1 MGYLT
6 PDDAPSGTWGVV
18 VYLPDHTAALFTLL
32 GLLDT
37 LSDPDNWTKYGDA
50 DPEDIAEVWRLAN
63 EDTATEN
70 LDTL

>member
-18 VYLPDHTAALFTLL
+18 VYLPDQVESLFTLL
-32 GLLDT
+32 GLLD
-37 LSDPDNWTKYGDA
+37 LLADPDNWTKYGDA

-70 LDTL
+70 LNTL